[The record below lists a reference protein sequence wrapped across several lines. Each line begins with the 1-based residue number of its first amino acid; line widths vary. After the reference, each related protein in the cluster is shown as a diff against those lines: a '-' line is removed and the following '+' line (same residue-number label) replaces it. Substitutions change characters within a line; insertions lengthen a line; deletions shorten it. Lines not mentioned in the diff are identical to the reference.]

1 MEDYKLRMINEYTEL
16 KARHKKLHRMLVKF
30 DAGKLEFDPP
40 CPVELLCDQA
50 AVMGRYLYILEE
62 RAVIE
67 GIELPD

>member
-16 KARHKKLHRMLVKF
+16 KTRHKKLHRMLVKF
-30 DAGKLEFDPP
+30 DAGKLEFDPT
-40 CPVELLCDQA
+40 CPIELLRDQA